1 MQKCCYKSKLRIASL
16 MYLYCNAGLTC
27 GRRITCS
34 ERVSNVSRVTDT
46 DGAVTLNPARCS
58 DATDPRA
65 GVHTLVSNTCQ
76 GRGTV
81 GVDGALGLALN
92 VGVALEAGVTST
104 GGCSVPVGT
113 LSIDATGRGS
123 AGINDFWCR
132 GWRWKVVKKENI

>member
-1 MQKCCYKSKLRIASL
+1 MTL
-16 MYLYCNAGLTC
+16 
-27 GRRITCS
+27 
-34 ERVSNVSRVTDT
+34 DT
-46 DGAVTLNPARCS
+46 TRCS
-58 DATDPRA
+58 DPTDPRT

-76 GRGTV
+76 GAGTV

-123 AGINDFWCR
+123 AGINDFWFR
-132 GWRWKVVKKENI
+132 GWRGKVVKKNNI